1 MMMWQRI
8 LTMDVHAT
16 TEVVTWLEKYLPL
29 EQLKIHYQLLEI
41 SCHGLPWLIITL
53 MLLIFEDEHF
63 ELQMNLLIGLL
74 LDIAV
79 IGTLKAIVKRKRP
92 APIDDPLAVG
102 PDVYSFPSGHASRSA
117 YLVYFFLRISPIA
130 LIYIPPLLAWSFYVC
145 MSRLLLKRHYIFDV
159 YVGVLLGVME
169 GLFVH
174 YIYLDRKTCTYAIH
188 KVTKL
193 FGLVGK

>member
-1 MMMWQRI
+1 
-8 LTMDVHAT
+8 
-16 TEVVTWLEKYLPL
+16 
-29 EQLKIHYQLLEI
+29 
-41 SCHGLPWLIITL
+41 
-53 MLLIFEDEHF
+53 MLLIFEDDHF
-63 ELQMNLLIGLL
+63 EFQMNLLIGNKTLKTLLVDIDLDNANNNNSTGLL

-79 IGTLKAIVKRKRP
+79 IGILKVIVKRKRP

-102 PDVYSFPSGHASRSA
+102 PDIYSFPSGHASRST
-117 YLVYFFLRISPIA
+117 YLVYFFLRIWPIA

-145 MSRLLLKRHYIFDV
+145 MSRLLLKRHYMFDV
-159 YVGVLLGVME
+159 YVGALLGVIE

-193 FGLVGK
+193 FGLIGK